1 MTTRSHTPEPPY
13 CWQNK
18 DARRAIREHMNG
30 HESTSAAL
38 SLYDALTEI
47 ASNEKV
53 ETFKAG
59 QPYIGT
65 LAGLSAR
72 TVRRIEPILEQVG
85 VVAIERPRMRGH
97 HTYTL
102 LAQGQGV
109 LSKGQDVPTLGQD
122 RNPASC
128 PPVEEQRTN
137 KEEQMKC
144 ATRKRF
150 DASSQTLPFDSSEFE
165 SAWRDWCEHRR
176 ETRRPLTPKATEAQL
191 KLLTGWGE
199 KRAVAALVH
208 SIAGGYSGI
217 FEPNSKTPR
226 TEAER
231 DFQRTGLPRVEC
243 KRFNPDEHDE
253 PVKPR
258 LKRKTLCDM

>member
-1 MTTRSHTPEPPY
+1 MTTRSSTPEPPY

-18 DARRAIREHMNG
+18 EARRAIREHMNG

-47 ASNEKV
+47 ASNEEA

-65 LAGLSAR
+65 LSGLSAR

-109 LSKGQDVPTLGQD
+109 LSQGQGVPTLGQD
-122 RNPASC
+122 RNLASC
-128 PPVEEQRTN
+128 PPVEEQRITTEEHQN
-137 KEEQMKC
+137 NSTALEQKAPKHRSDARHRITVKDLMEMGYDEEQARLLDLYNQKLVPIGYLPVNQFSDEVLRVLESLVGDQTDDIEHAYDQGKPKPGQ
-144 ATRKRF
+144 ATF
-150 DASSQTLPFDSSEFE
+150 
-165 SAWRDWCEHRR
+165 
-176 ETRRPLTPKATEAQL
+176 
-191 KLLTGWGE
+191 
-199 KRAVAALVH
+199 V
-208 SIAGGYSGI
+208 
-217 FEPNSKTPR
+217 
-226 TEAER
+226 
-231 DFQRTGLPRVEC
+231 
-243 KRFNPDEHDE
+243 
-253 PVKPR
+253 R
-258 LKRKTLCDM
+258 LFWNNY